1 MRLAVFVLTLLV
13 GAAALAQSEGSAR
26 QALDACI
33 DQAPPEAEGIEDLE
47 AACPGIETALEDLG
61 VMPLLPE
68 SQLGVMNRTGLV
80 NVRSLLERYEQ
91 PPERTAVGVDSL
103 HPLLDS
109 LREPPK
115 VERPLSWY
123 ERFKRWLR
131 TTFDKD
137 ESGGTPWLRRWLDE
151 YQMSEAV
158 RLVLFYGVMAL
169 VVLLA
174 IVIVVNEIRAARTG
188 KRKSMFAKAQGA
200 AAGVGP
206 GSELDDFDS
215 AAHAAQPSLVLRMLI
230 ATLVKT
236 GRLQGDRS
244 LTHTELTTRAR
255 FDDSEQRECF
265 QRVARVAERVVYSG
279 NEVAPQDLDDA
290 VRAGRTLNTQLSG
303 APT

>member
-1 MRLAVFVLTLLV
+1 VRLAVFVLTLLV

-33 DQAPPEAEGIEDLE
+33 EQIPPEAEGLEDLE
-47 AACPGIETALEDLG
+47 VACPGIETALEDLG
-61 VMPLLPE
+61 VMPLLSE
-68 SQLGVMNRTGLV
+68 TQHGVLNRTGLV
-80 NVRSLLERYEQ
+80 NLRSLLERYEQ

-103 HPLLDS
+103 HPVLES

-115 VERPLSWY
+115 AERPLSWY

-151 YQMSEAV
+151 YQMSETV

-174 IVIVVNEIRAARTG
+174 IFIVVNEVRAARAG
-188 KRKSMFAKAQGA
+188 KRKSMFAKAKSAVGA
-200 AAGVGP
+200 KP
-206 GSELDDFDS
+206 GSALDDFDL
-215 AAHAAQPSLVLRMLI
+215 AAHAGQPSLVLRMLI
-230 ATLVKT
+230 ATLVET

-244 LTHTELTTRAR
+244 LTHTELTKRAR
-255 FDDSEQRECF
+255 FDDSAQRECF
-265 QRVARVAERVVYSG
+265 QSVVRVAERAVYSG
-279 NEVAPQDLDDA
+279 HEIAKQELEDA
-290 VRAGRTLNTQLSG
+290 VRSGRTLHAQLSG
-303 APT
+303 AAT